1 MSWHCEAEGSIAREM
16 KSIPAFSKKTTGGGV
31 ATGSK
36 ARSGFLDHVKTTN
49 AGKGKAVPH
58 MAANYP
64 TKSTLSRTAAKGNPA
79 HPAFKSGSGKAGK
92 SVAAFSKKK
101 I

>member
-1 MSWHCEAEGSIAREM
+1 M
-16 KSIPAFSKKTTGGGV
+16 KSIPAFSKKSTGGGI

-36 ARSGFLDHVKTTN
+36 ARSGFLDHVKTTD

-58 MAANYP
+58 MGSNYP
-64 TKSTLSRTAAKGNPA
+64 VKSTLTKTTAKGNPSV
-79 HPAFKSGSGKAGK
+79 PAARSGSGKAGK
-92 SVAAFSKKK
+92 SVPAFSKKK

>member
-1 MSWHCEAEGSIAREM
+1 MR
-16 KSIPAFSKKTTGGGV
+16 SIPAFSKKSSPGPTVGGG
-31 ATGSK
+31 GK
-36 ARSGFLDHVKTTN
+36 RSGFTDNVKTTN

-58 MAANYP
+58 MAATYP
-64 TKSTLSRTAAKGNPA
+64 TKSTLSRTSGHSKNTPS
-79 HPAFKSGSGKAGK
+79 FKSASGAAGK

>member
-1 MSWHCEAEGSIAREM
+1 M
-16 KSIPAFSKKTTGGGV
+16 KSIPAFSKKTTGGGI

-36 ARSGFLDHVKTTN
+36 IRSGFADNITIGPAKKGTPVK
-49 AGKGKAVPH
+49 H

-64 TKSTLSRTAAKGNPA
+64 VKSTLTKTTAKGNPG
-79 HPAFKSGSGKAGK
+79 HPSHKSASGKAGK
-92 SVAAFSKKK
+92 SVPAFSKKK

>member
-1 MSWHCEAEGSIAREM
+1 M
-16 KSIPAFSKKTTGGGV
+16 KSIPAFSKKMTGGGIM
-31 ATGSK
+31 TGGK
-36 ARSGFLDHVKTTN
+36 IRSGFTDNVKTTN

-64 TKSTLSRTAAKGNPA
+64 VKSTLTKTTPKGNPA
-79 HPAFKSGSGKAGK
+79 HPAAKSGSGKAAR
-92 SVAAFSKKK
+92 SVPAFSKKK